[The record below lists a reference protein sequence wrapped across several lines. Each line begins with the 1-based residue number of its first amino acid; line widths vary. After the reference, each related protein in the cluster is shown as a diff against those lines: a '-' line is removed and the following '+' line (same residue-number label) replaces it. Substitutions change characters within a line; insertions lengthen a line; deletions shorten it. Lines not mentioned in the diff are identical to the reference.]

1 MRPPGARDRP
11 ARRTDGIGGGARRAE
26 TDFGKLERL
35 RKLAAIARAPFGGG
49 DIGRAI
55 VRAAAQG
62 EIAAAFGM
70 ARTAARR
77 PDLGAEKILS
87 RRYRFV
93 WICNPKAASRSL
105 IAALRRADPEAEVV
119 HGESLDALYAAR
131 PEARGWFSFAFMRHP
146 FDRTLSYWWE
156 MRFHRR
162 HPDKLHDPAR
172 VAVREEKRR
181 WLSRFHGVGS
191 DAGFDDF
198 SLWLNTPWGSDAF
211 ADRHFLS
218 QRAQI
223 CRADGRPPDFIG
235 RFETL
240 EADFRRAAARIG
252 MPAPD
257 LPALNAMAGW
267 RVPPAA
273 AAAARDLAASGLTA
287 RNKAL
292 IARRYAED
300 FALGG
305 YDAGR

>member
-1 MRPPGARDRP
+1 MSGCA
-11 ARRTDGIGGGARRAE
+11 GGPE
-26 TDFGKLERL
+26 TESGKLERL

-55 VRAAAQG
+55 ARASARG
-62 EIAAAFGM
+62 ELAAAFGM

-87 RRYRFV
+87 RRYGFV

-119 HGESLDALYAAR
+119 RGESLDALYAAR
-131 PEARGWFSFAFMRHP
+131 PEARGWFSFAFVRHP
-146 FDRTLSYWWE
+146 FDRTLSFWWE
-156 MRFHRR
+156 MQFHRR
-162 HPDKLHDPAR
+162 HPDKFHDPSR
-172 VAVREEKRR
+172 VAGREEKRR
-181 WLSRFHGVGS
+181 WLSRFHGAG
-191 DAGFDDF
+191 DAAGFDDF
-198 SLWLNTPWGSDAF
+198 CLWLNTPWGSDAF

-223 CRADGRPPDFIG
+223 CRADGSRPDFIG

-240 EADFRRAAARIG
+240 EADFRRAAARVG

-267 RVPPAA
+267 RAPPAA
-273 AAAARDLAASGLTA
+273 AAAARDLVAPGLTA

>member
-1 MRPPGARDRP
+1 MSGRAGGP
-11 ARRTDGIGGGARRAE
+11 AAE
-26 TDFGKLERL
+26 SGRLERL

-49 DIGRAI
+49 DVGRAI
-55 VRAAAQG
+55 ARAAARG
-62 EIAAAFGM
+62 EFAAAFGM

-77 PDLGAEKILS
+77 PDLGAEKVLS

-119 HGESLDALYAAR
+119 RGASLDALYAAR
-131 PEARGWFSFAFMRHP
+131 PEARGWFSFAFVRHP
-146 FDRTLSYWWE
+146 FDRTLSFWWE
-156 MRFHRR
+156 TQFHRR
-162 HPDKLHDPAR
+162 HPDKFHDPSRAEG
-172 VAVREEKRR
+172 REEKRR
-181 WLSRFHGVGS
+181 WLSRFHGAGRI
-191 DAGFDDF
+191 AGFDDF
-198 SLWLNTPWGSDAF
+198 CLWLNTPWGSDAF

-240 EADFRRAAARIG
+240 EADFRRAAAQVG
-252 MPAPD
+252 MPAPG

-267 RVPPAA
+267 RAPPAA
-273 AAAARDLAASGLTA
+273 AAAARALVAPGLTV